1 MPNIS
6 SRSISGPSTKTHQGL
21 NACTQVSCE
30 FYVQQAGCKKKSRH
44 IHEVNDDEWAKL
56 DRFHPWQ
63 KESVWSGMRL
73 YFMVINVIVITC
85 SGYIPLYWN
94 ALILYRYV
102 VQWVHSTILRHRH
115 LYHV

>member
-63 KESVWSGMRL
+63 KENVWSGTRL
-73 YFMVINVIVITC
+73 YFMVISVIVIVITC

-94 ALILYRYV
+94 ALIL
-102 VQWVHSTILRHRH
+102 HR
-115 LYHV
+115 YHV